1 MASVRGRVAIGRA
14 GRRMITLGKGKAG
27 GSKGKTGG
35 RALVTAPAP
44 APNLGGAM
52 GPESEEKS

>member
-1 MASVRGRVAIGRA
+1 MAIGRA

-27 GSKGKTGG
+27 GSKGKAGG

-52 GPESEEKS
+52 GPGEVLTRPP